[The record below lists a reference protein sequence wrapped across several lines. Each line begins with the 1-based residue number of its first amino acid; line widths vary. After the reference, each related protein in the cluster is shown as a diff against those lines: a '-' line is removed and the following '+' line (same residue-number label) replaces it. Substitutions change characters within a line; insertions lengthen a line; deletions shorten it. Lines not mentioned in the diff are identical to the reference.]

1 MNRLAYIGIFIAAVL
16 IIMAI
21 FAPLIATHNPID
33 IPRDAVRNAAPSA
46 EHFFGTD
53 GIGRDVFS
61 RIVYGARISLQVGI
75 VVVLVSGFIGVIVGS
90 MAGFYGGWVDKI
102 LSGYIF
108 NVFLA
113 FPGLL
118 LAIALAAFVDE
129 AALLGYLESWIDY
142 LLQATLL
149 KIPVLDAFAQRFIDV
164 SLTESVLNF
173 FGRGLFKILLAL
185 CIIGWVGYARVMRGQ
200 VLKVREYDFVQAAR
214 ALGASNMRILF
225 THILPNAIQPLIV
238 QASLGMAGAV
248 LSEASLS
255 FLGVG
260 IPPPAP
266 SWGTMI
272 DEARDLT
279 TLYNAPHAL
288 FFPGIAIALTVLAF
302 NFIGDGLRE
311 YLDPKQRKR

>member
-1 MNRLAYIGIFIAAVL
+1 MNRLAKIGFALLIVIVLMAVL
-16 IIMAI
+16 SPYLASWE
-21 FAPLIATHNPID
+21 AATRPD
-33 IPRDAVRNAAPSA
+33 TSLRLVPPSGD
-46 EHFFGTD
+46 HWLGTD
-53 GIGRDVFS
+53 VLGYDVFA
-61 RIVYGARISLQVGI
+61 RLVYGARISLLVGVTVTVI
-75 VVVLVSGFIGVIVGS
+75 SAIVG
-90 MAGFYGGWVDKI
+90 MIIGAIAGFYGGWIDRI

-118 LAIALAAFVDE
+118 LAIAFVAF
-129 AALLGYLESWIDY
+129 LGSGIG
-142 LLQATLL
+142 
-149 KIPVLDAFAQRFIDV
+149 KII
-164 SLTESVLNF
+164 
-173 FGRGLFKILLAL
+173 LAL

-214 ALGASNMRILF
+214 ALGASNLRILF

-255 FLGVG
+255 FLGLG
-260 IPPPAP
+260 IPPPTP

-272 DEARDLT
+272 EDART
-279 TLYNAPHAL
+279 TYTAAPHTL
-288 FFPGIAIALTVLAF
+288 FVPGLAIALTVLAF

-311 YLDPKQRKR
+311 YLDPKQRRR

>member
-1 MNRLAYIGIFIAAVL
+1 VNRLAYIGIFIAAVL
-16 IIMAI
+16 VIMAV
-21 FAPLIATHNPID
+21 FAPLIATHDPIAQNLLT
-33 IPRDAVRNAAPSA
+33 RYAAPSA
-46 EHFFGTD
+46 EHWFGTD
-53 GIGRDVFS
+53 ALGRDVFS
-61 RIVYGARISLQVGI
+61 RLVYGARISLQVGI
-75 VVVLVSGFIGVIVGS
+75 TVTAVSTVVGMIIGAI
-90 MAGFYGGWVDKI
+90 AGFYGGWIDKI

-118 LAIALAAFVDE
+118 LAIALVAF
-129 AALLGYLESWIDY
+129 LG
-142 LLQATLL
+142 A
-149 KIPVLDAFAQRFIDV
+149 
-164 SLTESVLNF
+164 
-173 FGRGLFKILLAL
+173 GLGKVILAL

-214 ALGASNMRILF
+214 ALGASDGRLLF
-225 THILPNAIQPLIV
+225 THILPNAIQPIIV

-255 FLGVG
+255 FLGLG

-272 DEARDLT
+272 EEARGLD
-279 TLYNAPHAL
+279 TLYSAPHVL

-311 YLDPKQRKR
+311 YLDPKQRRR

>member
-1 MNRLAYIGIFIAAVL
+1 VNRLTYIGLAIAFVLIVAAV
-16 IIMAI
+16 
-21 FAPLIATHNPID
+21 FAPIIASYDPLE
-33 IPRDAVRNAAPSA
+33 IPANAVRYAPPSA
-46 EHFFGTD
+46 EHFLGTD
-53 GIGRDVFS
+53 DVGRDVFS
-61 RIVYGARISLQVGI
+61 RIIHGARISLEVGI
-75 VVVLVSGFIGVIVGS
+75 SVTMFSAIFGMFIGAL
-90 MAGFYGGWVDKI
+90 AGFYGGWVDKI

-118 LAIALAAFVDE
+118 LAIAMVAF
-129 AALLGYLESWIDY
+129 LG
-142 LLQATLL
+142 
-149 KIPVLDAFAQRFIDV
+149 V
-164 SLTESVLNF
+164 
-173 FGRGLFKILLAL
+173 GLGKLILAL

-225 THILPNAIQPLIV
+225 THILPNAVQPLIV

-255 FLGVG
+255 FLGLG
-260 IPPPAP
+260 IPAPAP

-272 DEARDLT
+272 NSAQQTGFGTVLQI
-279 TLYNAPHAL
+279 APHVL
-288 FFPGIAIALTVLAF
+288 FVPGIAIALTVLAF

>member
-1 MNRLAYIGIFIAAVL
+1 MNRLTYIGLFIAGIL
-16 IIMAI
+16 IIAAI
-21 FAPLIATHNPID
+21 FAPIIATHDPLE
-33 IPRDAVRNAAPSA
+33 IPQNAVRFAAPSS
-46 EHFFGTD
+46 EHWLGTD
-53 GIGRDVFS
+53 EVGRDLFS
-61 RIVYGARISLQVGI
+61 RIVYGARISLEVGI
-75 VVVLVSGFIGVIVGS
+75 TVTLVSAILGLIIGAI
-90 MAGFYGGWVDKI
+90 AGFYGGWIDRF
-102 LSGYIF
+102 LSGYLF

-118 LAIALAAFVDE
+118 LAIAMVAF
-129 AALLGYLESWIDY
+129 LG
-142 LLQATLL
+142 
-149 KIPVLDAFAQRFIDV
+149 P
-164 SLTESVLNF
+164 
-173 FGRGLFKILLAL
+173 GLGKLILAL

-225 THILPNAIQPLIV
+225 THILPNAVQPLIV

-255 FLGVG
+255 FLGLG
-260 IPPPAP
+260 IPAPAP

-272 DEARDLT
+272 NAAQQTGFQTVL
-279 TLYNAPHAL
+279 LIAPHVL
-288 FFPGIAIALTVLAF
+288 FVPGIAIALTVLAF